1 MFLFPYAWKVDRCPK
16 CGFTKKLNDCKSVH
30 YAIHEYN
37 QDNIVHAFSVVLGIG
52 QDITLLRLGL
62 TVIYSE
68 IKTTLYTLS
77 KAHSETGRVT
87 SKLREPTD
95 FRVCPKATAI
105 GKWTNKP
112 RWVTSW

>member
-87 SKLREPTD
+87 SGFAGPGPPFVGRMVSSVSFGE
-95 FRVCPKATAI
+95 FAN
-105 GKWTNKP
+105 GY
-112 RWVTSW
+112 

>member
-1 MFLFPYAWKVDRCPK
+1 M
-16 CGFTKKLNDCKSVH
+16 
-30 YAIHEYN
+30 
-37 QDNIVHAFSVVLGIG
+37 HAFSVVLGIG

-87 SKLREPTD
+87 SGFAGPGPPFVGRM
-95 FRVCPKATAI
+95 VSSASS
-105 GKWTNKP
+105 
-112 RWVTSW
+112 TSRLSTTTVVVAYLYK